1 MIFISNESR
10 WESFMAKNSAFILML
25 LFMSLAACAF
35 GQGYLGTV
43 STGTGII
50 PALTVGKGS
59 ISTTSV
65 GSGSS
70 QANLTGSWSLD
81 LKDGGFRHLD
91 LQMYQQGDLIF
102 GAGQMSSGQAVTAA
116 GSVAGD
122 RPTIFISVIDP
133 GQVFRLE
140 LSVSGE
146 SLAGEYDFLSRGQLS
161 ESGTLT
167 GRVALASPKSQATAL
182 GKSVSPSA
190 TSGAW
195 VGKMAQSINNQS
207 INGG

>member
-1 MIFISNESR
+1 
-10 WESFMAKNSAFILML
+10 MAKNSAIILL
-25 LFMSLAACAF
+25 LFMSLVASAF
-35 GQGYLGTV
+35 GQGYMGTV

-50 PALTVGKGS
+50 PALTVGKGP
-59 ISTTSV
+59 ISAAPV

-81 LKDGGFRHLD
+81 LKDGGIRHLD
-91 LQMYQQGDLIF
+91 LQMYQQGDLIY
-102 GAGQMSSGQAVTAA
+102 GAGQMASGRNNQSVTAS

-122 RPTIFISVIDP
+122 RPTIFVSAIDA
-133 GQVFRLE
+133 GQAFRLK

-146 SLAGEYDFLSRGQLS
+146 SLAGEYDFISSGQSR

-167 GRVALASPKSQATAL
+167 GRIAFASKKSQATAL
-182 GKSVSPSA
+182 GKSISPSA

-195 VGKMAQSINNQS
+195 VGKMAQSANNQ
-207 INGG
+207 